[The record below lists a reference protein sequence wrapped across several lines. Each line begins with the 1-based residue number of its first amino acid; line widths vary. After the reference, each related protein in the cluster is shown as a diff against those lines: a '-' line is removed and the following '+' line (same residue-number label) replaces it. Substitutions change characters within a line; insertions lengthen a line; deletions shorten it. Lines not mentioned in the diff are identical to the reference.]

1 MKRKLLI
8 LNIVF
13 VWFFLGHSFANS
25 MRDNFFCIVSPDAI
39 TVTIEKKNN
48 YKCSKYID
56 VLSQAINKEYKD
68 FLEIQ
73 NIIKQG
79 YDVEFW
85 TSIRDDKIER
95 IKKIFLVKEQIEE
108 AVTNFNNS
116 MFDKIKEYLVFS
128 VSPYQVKY
136 KKFLKS
142 FKQFEN
148 NRVLPLNV
156 RNTITYLKEEIQVI
170 ENIMNAEDYDVLIK
184 NFNRHVYL
192 KKQIEWK

>member
-1 MKRKLLI
+1 
-8 LNIVF
+8 
-13 VWFFLGHSFANS
+13 

-192 KKQIEWK
+192 KKQIE